1 MTLPDWQEIDTVL
14 LDMDGTLLDL
24 HYDNYFWL
32 THIPKKYAEHHGMT
46 EAEALAELSK
56 SFVGLRGTLNWY
68 CFDFW
73 TELTGLPIV
82 ALKRDVADRIGY
94 RPHVIEFLGRLRAM
108 GKRLVIVTNS
118 HRAGVDLKMEHTGLD
133 ALVDRIISSHDYREP
148 KESQAFWDHLQRE
161 EPFDPVRTLLIDDS
175 ETVLE
180 SAHNWGIRWLLA
192 ILHPDSQR
200 EPVSGSRFPAIH
212 HFDELKL

>member
-82 ALKRDVADRIGY
+82 QLKRDVADRIGY
-94 RPHVIEFLGRLRAM
+94 RPHVTEFLSSLRDM

-118 HRAGVDLKMEHTGLD
+118 HRAGVDLKVEHTGLD
-133 ALVDRIISSHDYREP
+133 IYVDRIISSHDYREP
-148 KESQAFWDHLQRE
+148 KESQAFWDHLHAN
-161 EPFDPVRTLLIDDS
+161 EPFDKARTLLIDDS

-180 SAHNWGIRWLLA
+180 SAHQWGVRWLLA
-192 ILHPDSQR
+192 ILSPDSKR
-200 EPVSGSRFPAIH
+200 EPLSGSRFPGIH
-212 HFDELKL
+212 HFNELKW